1 MPSKRDQLRKLKEG
15 RKKEP
20 IQEMSSPVDDTLKKL
35 DDNGEPIAEERK
47 DHVNGVDIVK
57 MQEETV
63 VEDAKE
69 KEANAEPVTE
79 PVSEPISKPVDEE
92 TNESADERV
101 AESANESIN
110 EAATEPVNESVNE
123 PENEPVSKPAAEAIN
138 EQKEVAVASVSTE
151 KAEEPVK
158 EIKKQPAAEKKKEA
172 TKRTS
177 MALLVENNK
186 YIRLR
191 SIQLGMSIQEYVN
204 LLIDEE
210 IEREKSG
217 QMADLND
224 IENNLDMNYRRG
236 QNSAIVALVLKES
249 NARFLKRGGAMHGMN
264 ATAFFNHIV
273 SEERRREEEQ
283 GPRQGEYDA
292 F

>member
-35 DDNGEPIAEERK
+35 DDNGEPIAEERE

-69 KEANAEPVTE
+69 KEANAEPV
-79 PVSEPISKPVDEE
+79 SEPISKPVDEE
-92 TNESADERV
+92 TNESAHEKMT
-101 AESANESIN
+101 ESANEPIN

-138 EQKEVAVASVSTE
+138 EQKEAAVAPVSAE

-210 IEREKSG
+210 IDREKNG

-283 GPRQGEYDA
+283 GPRQGEYDV

>member
-35 DDNGEPIAEERK
+35 DNNGEPIAEERK

-69 KEANAEPVTE
+69 KEANAEPVT
-79 PVSEPISKPVDEE
+79 
-92 TNESADERV
+92 
-101 AESANESIN
+101 
-110 EAATEPVNESVNE
+110 
-123 PENEPVSKPAAEAIN
+123 EPVSKPAAEAIN